1 MKNPDDISAAKLSP
15 ALRWYRKTALLN
27 RSKGLTNRGTVRKRR
42 PNADNRRQEIMM
54 RRDRGLKAWNLR
66 VNRLR
71 EQGLTTRGTPR
82 IYAVR
87 RGDAV
92 LLKSQVDA
100 LAAAIAGSFNH
111 LPAAAQARALEL
123 ELHLSALRKQ
133 LA

>member
-1 MKNPDDISAAKLSP
+1 MIPNQNISP
-15 ALRWYRKTALLN
+15 ALRWYCKTALIN
-27 RSKGLTNRGTVRKRR
+27 QSNGLTVKGTRRQRR
-42 PNADNRRQEIMM
+42 PNADNSRQQIIM

-100 LAAAIAGSFNH
+100 LASAIAGSFND

-123 ELHLSALRKQ
+123 ELHLSAIRKQ